1 MAALNPTSHDEP
13 VKLVRPV
20 EETAAGPLHGD
31 PALLGFP
38 SFIVGSVAIG
48 LAFVGVVPAGVAG
61 APLAIILAATAT
73 GMFISAVWAA
83 AIGHSAVAG
92 INGTFAG
99 FWLSYAVLVLGLTHA
114 WFGITLPAVLATEK
128 LFLISWLVVIVMI
141 TLATLRLPLAFTV
154 LFSLVDLAVFLL
166 LLGNIN
172 ASTTLPKVAG
182 YVALVFAALGAYMFF
197 SAASEATG
205 GKPLPLGKPVL
216 HS

>member
-1 MAALNPTSHDEP
+1 MVAVNITPDEP
-13 VKLVRPV
+13 VQLVRPV
-20 EETAAGPLHGD
+20 ETAPTGPLAGD

-48 LAFVGVVPAGVAG
+48 LTFAGAVPATAAG

-73 GMFISAVWAA
+73 GLFISAIWAA

-99 FWLSYAVLVLGLTHA
+99 FWLSYPVLLLGLDHG
-114 WFGITLPAVLATEK
+114 WFGITPLAAAATVK

-141 TLATLRLPLAFTV
+141 TLATLRLPLVFTA
-154 LFSLVDLAVFLL
+154 LFSLVDLALILL

-172 ASTTLPKVAG
+172 TSTSMQKAAG
-182 YVALVFAALGAYMFF
+182 YVALVFAGLGAYMFF
-197 SAASEATG
+197 SAASVATG
-205 GKPLPLGKPVL
+205 GKPLPLGKPIL